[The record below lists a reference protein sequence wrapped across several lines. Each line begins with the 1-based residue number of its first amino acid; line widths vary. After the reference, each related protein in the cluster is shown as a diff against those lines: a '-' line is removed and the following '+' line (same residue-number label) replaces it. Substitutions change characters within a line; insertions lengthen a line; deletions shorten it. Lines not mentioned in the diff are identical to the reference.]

1 MTFCIKILGRAIA
14 DIDRITAYIKQ
25 RSPQGAAAWLNAL
38 QRAMKRLEQNAES
51 CGEADE
57 NQRFDISLKQVLFKT
72 RRGRVYR
79 IVFTIVEYEVRI
91 LRIRGPGQAPIEPG
105 DV

>member
-1 MTFCIKILGRAIA
+1 MTFCIKILRRGSA
-14 DIDRITAYIKQ
+14 DIDQITAYIHQ
-25 RSPQGAAAWLNAL
+25 RSPQGASAWLNAL
-38 QRAMKRLEQNAES
+38 QRAIKRLEQNAES

-57 NQRFDISLKQVLFKT
+57 NQRFDIALKQALFRT

-79 IVFTIVEYEVRI
+79 IVFTIAEHEVRI